1 MQGKGG
7 FLSEA
12 EQHAAESA
20 ASGTEQLGASGA
32 QQSAG
37 MRQEYTHI
45 NYFLYKTFI
54 ILSITLSVLIY
65 HNLKG

>member
-45 NYFLYKTFI
+45 NYFNFQ
-54 ILSITLSVLIY
+54 
-65 HNLKG
+65 